1 MEQFSAIHMLSPEGI
16 SHSFDDRANGYGR
29 GEGIGCMVVKR
40 LSDALRDGDTIRA
53 VIRHTGANADGK
65 TPSITQPSSEA
76 QAELIRRTY
85 QAAGLNLSSTEY
97 FESHGTGTPVG
108 VRLPPSL
115 SYLLC
120 TSVTN
125 LRQDPIE
132 LSAIADTIGSA
143 RRAAGLGPLYV
154 GSIKP
159 NVGHTEGCSGLAGI
173 FKAVLCLEKGML
185 VPTYDVQRRNP
196 ALHFEKWN
204 LALPEHTMPW
214 PSRGRRRVSVNSFG
228 FGGANAHIIMDDAFH
243 YLSERGLVGNH
254 NTVVDED
261 DGSESGI
268 SVTYPSTP
276 TSSVDLGPV
285 NRVFVLS
292 SRDQAGIQ
300 RLFDV
305 HKSDLEQLKLAKDD
319 EHYLNDLAYTLS
331 ERRTHHD
338 YRAFAVASSL
348 SELTTELA
356 ATAPKRSRA
365 SRTNTD
371 LLFVFT
377 GQGAQWAAMGV
388 QLMCQ
393 PVFAQSVQESRRFLV
408 EYGCEWDALEELSKT
423 EGSQIVLPEFS
434 QTLCTVLQVALVDL
448 LRSWGV
454 APSAVVG
461 HSSGEIA
468 AAYAASYISHADAVR
483 IAYAR
488 GVSSAAVP
496 REGAMMA
503 AGLSREEAQVYL
515 AQVPEGSAVVACVN
529 SPQSV
534 TLSGDVAA
542 IDALEKIITADEKF
556 ARKLKVKTAYHSPHM
571 MDVADSYIERMG
583 HIEQLP
589 GSSSVVMYSSLTGKI
604 VQPGELDA
612 HYWKSNMCNT
622 VEFADAV
629 AGILAHD
636 VKSSGASSR
645 TTRFRWGGVIE
656 VGPHAALKGP
666 VQQSFT
672 AAANKLAK
680 EAPYVSLVVR
690 GQDASRTALSA
701 VGDLW
706 SGGINIDWRAV
717 NQISSW
723 PLNQPKT
730 LVELPS
736 YAWNHSRRF
745 WHEASSTRFIRYPE
759 APRTD
764 LLGMP
769 EGPRNPM
776 EPRWRNY
783 LRVSENPWIDDHK
796 ITGTT
801 LYPGAGMLVMAL
813 EGALQISDSSKQVH
827 GFRFSN
833 VAFERG
839 LVVTDG
845 DESAVETRL
854 SLLPDR
860 FIPNQYGFRVFSY
873 NGSAWTLHC
882 HGTVSVEY
890 TKSLEGGHEEA
901 TDAVWQ
907 SQSQTYNDLADDT
920 TKDEIDIDDF
930 YEHLESKG
938 MEYGP
943 SFRNVVSLTSV
954 PAHKAAYGTITTPDT
969 KSDMPAQF
977 EYPHVIHPAT
987 LDAIFH
993 LLLATAS
1000 DGKPTEEAAVPFGL
1014 EDMFISAKQP
1024 QGAGTEFLGFSQLTA
1039 TNPAAREVSCSL
1051 VVSDTEWSGPKIVA
1065 SGFHLRQVTSSEG
1078 DAASTG
1084 VQSGTK
1090 KSATV
1095 DWQVDADFFPEGDGL
1110 VKLLQSSGKSLV
1122 GFWLDCLTH
1131 KKAIDDAL
1139 FVTGDENVSSGVSSE
1154 LTRLVGRQPGIGKL
1168 TTSRLSDE
1176 APVPTGVYNL
1186 AVVADD
1192 DSVADHVGLVQ
1203 TLAGS
1208 LAAEGVIVVHT
1219 SQPHQAG
1226 KWQAAFEQKDLFT
1239 STISTS
1245 SDGEA
1250 IVVAQQKASTETA
1263 HPGEVYFLQPDQV
1276 SLRLEALMSA
1286 AADKFSSAG
1295 YAVHR
1300 ASIWSASLRQSVAG
1314 KHVVSFVEAENPLV
1328 YSWSEDEFTAFK
1340 SIISSLQHVLWLTR
1354 GSLLESWAGG
1364 VEFAPAQGLLRVLR
1378 NEYPLASLAHL
1389 DLSAAIEVTKPAAI
1403 DLLFGVWE
1411 SSLGESAEMEYAELH
1426 GNIHIPRAVG
1436 HDGFDGDL
1444 QLFDGTAQPVR
1455 RAVSS
1460 IDRPTRLDSSVGGND
1475 FLWVEEELAA
1485 ELKPGQV
1492 EVSVEYLSLG
1502 PGLDGTRDASS
1513 LSISRYDAVGVV
1525 RHVGTDV
1532 THLEVGQRVVVFQT
1546 EGCKTVIRAESES
1559 VVAAP
1564 ADFPAEQIAALALPL
1579 VVARYVVVEVAGL
1592 EAGQTLLVHNA
1603 ASALGQAAIQIAR
1616 AIGVQFF
1623 ALVESEAD
1631 KNLLVRNLAVDTA
1644 HILDSSRR
1652 GFVQSVRQATQGQ
1665 GVDAIISDQHSPA
1678 TVWSANLLSDAGYF
1692 LDLSSS
1698 HSAKTGSPTL
1708 PALKRNAS
1716 LIRIDPQSLQGRRLT
1731 TMKSLFKAVFAQPF
1745 APIQPTTVVTVEN
1758 LPQAINTAGG
1768 SAPGTLV
1775 LSLGPDA
1782 TILTMPTPVEQLQL
1796 DPSGTYVLAGGLGAL
1811 GLNIAN
1817 MMADRGAKHLVFLSR
1832 SGGSK
1837 NQEDLDRFRERGIL
1851 AEAFK
1856 CNVNDKAAL
1865 DGVFRQLRSQ
1875 GRVIRGVVQCAMVLE
1890 VTHLPDSPGSPPTL
1904 HVLTAIRTPS
1914 SRT

>member
-1 MEQFSAIHMLSPEGI
+1 M
-16 SHSFDDRANGYGR
+16 
-29 GEGIGCMVVKR
+29 
-40 LSDALRDGDTIRA
+40 
-53 VIRHTGANADGK
+53 
-65 TPSITQPSSEA
+65 
-76 QAELIRRTY
+76 
-85 QAAGLNLSSTEY
+85 
-97 FESHGTGTPVG
+97 
-108 VRLPPSL
+108 
-115 SYLLC
+115 
-120 TSVTN
+120 
-125 LRQDPIE
+125 
-132 LSAIADTIGSA
+132 SAIADTIGSA

-204 LALPEHTMPW
+204 LALPETTMPW
-214 PSRGRRRVSVNSFG
+214 PSRGRRRISVNSFG
-228 FGGANAHIIMDDAFH
+228 FGGANAHVIMDDAFH

-305 HKSDLEQLKLAKDD
+305 HKADLETLKLAKND
-319 EHYLNDLAYTLS
+319 ERYLNDLAYTLS

-356 ATAPKRSRA
+356 APAPKRSRA

-393 PVFAQSVQESRRFLV
+393 PVFAQSVQESRRFLA
-408 EYGCEWDALEELSKT
+408 EYGCEWDALEQLSKT
-423 EGSQIVLPEFS
+423 EGSRIVLPEFS

-488 GVSSAAVP
+488 GVSSASVP

-503 AGLSREEAQVYL
+503 AGLSREEAKVYL
-515 AQVPEGSAVVACVN
+515 AQVPGGSAVVACLN

-542 IDALEKIITADEKF
+542 IDALEKSITADGKF

-589 GSSSVVMYSSLTGKI
+589 GSSNVVMYSSLTGQI
-604 VQPGELDA
+604 VQAGELDA

-645 TTRFRWGGVIE
+645 TTRFRWGGVVE

-690 GQDASRTALSA
+690 GQDASRTSLSA

-706 SGGINIDWRAV
+706 SSGINVDWRAV

-723 PLNQPKT
+723 PLSQPKT
-730 LVELPS
+730 LVELPN

-813 EGALQISDSSKQVH
+813 EGALQVSDSSKQVH

-833 VAFERG
+833 VSFERG

-860 FIPNQYGFRVFSY
+860 FVPNQYGFRVFSY

-882 HGTVSVEY
+882 YGTVSVEY
-890 TKSLEGGHEEA
+890 AKNMEQDNEQA

-907 SQSQTYNDLADDT
+907 SQTQTYQDLSDNV

-977 EYPHVIHPAT
+977 EYPHIIHPAT

-1051 VVSDTEWSGPKIVA
+1051 VVSDGEWSGPKIVA

-1078 DAASTG
+1078 DAASSG

-1095 DWQVDADFFPEGDGL
+1095 DWQVDMDFFPTGDGL
-1110 VKLLQSSGKSLV
+1110 VKLLDSSGKSLV
-1122 GFWLDCLTH
+1122 AFWLDCLAH

-1139 FVTGDENVSSGVSSE
+1139 LITGDKSVSSGVSSE

-1168 TTSRLSDE
+1168 VTSHLSDE
-1176 APVPTGVYNL
+1176 TPVPTGVYNL

-1192 DSVADHVGLVQ
+1192 DSVVDHDGLAQ
-1203 TLAGS
+1203 ELSQALAQ
-1208 LAAEGVIVVHT
+1208 EGTILVHT
-1219 SQPHQAG
+1219 SEPHRVS
-1226 KWQAAFEQKDLFT
+1226 KWQAAFEQKDLVTRTIQT
-1239 STISTS
+1239 SPME
-1245 SDGEA
+1245 GA
-1250 IVVAQQKASTETA
+1250 LVVAQQKWSAETV

-1276 SLRLEALMSA
+1276 SLKLETLMSA
-1286 AADKFSSAG
+1286 AADKFTSAG
-1295 YAVHR
+1295 YTVHR
-1300 ASIWSASLRQSVAG
+1300 ATLWSASLTQSVAG
-1314 KHVVSFVEAENPLV
+1314 KHVVSFIEAENPLI
-1328 YSWSEDEFTAFK
+1328 YSWSEDEFSAFK
-1340 SIISSLQHVLWLTR
+1340 SIIASLHHVLWLTR

-1389 DLSAAIEVTKPAAI
+1389 DLSAATELTNSNAV

-1411 SSLGESAEMEYAELH
+1411 SSIAESAETEYAELH

-1455 RAVSS
+1455 RTISS
-1460 IDRPTRLDSSVGGND
+1460 IERPMRLDSSVGGND
-1475 FLWVEEELAA
+1475 FLWVEDELAE

-1492 EVSVEYLSLG
+1492 EVSVEYVSLG
-1502 PGLDGTRDASS
+1502 SGLDGTRDALSLPSS
-1513 LSISRYDAVGVV
+1513 RHDVVGIV
-1525 RHVGTDV
+1525 RRAGTDI
-1532 THLEVGQRVVVFQT
+1532 THLEIGQRVVVFQI
-1546 EGCKTVIRAESES
+1546 EGCKTVVRAESEA

-1564 ADFPAEQIAALALPL
+1564 ADLSAAYIAALTLPL
-1579 VVARYVVVEVAGL
+1579 VVARYAIEEVASL
-1592 EAGQTLLVHNA
+1592 EAGQALLVHNA
-1603 ASALGQAAIQIAR
+1603 ASALGQAAIQVAR

-1623 ALVESEAD
+1623 ALVESEDD
-1631 KNLLVRNLAVDTA
+1631 KNLLVEDLAVDAA
-1644 HILDSSRR
+1644 HIFDSSRR
-1652 GFVQSVRQATQGQ
+1652 GFVQSVIQATNGK
-1665 GVDAIISDQHSPA
+1665 GVDAVILDQHSPA
-1678 TVWSANLLSDAGYF
+1678 TVWSVDLLSDEGYF
-1692 LDLSSS
+1692 LDLSTPHAGNANPPS
-1698 HSAKTGSPTL
+1698 L

-1731 TMKSLFKAVFAQPF
+1731 TMKSLFKTVFKQPF
-1745 APIQPTTVVTVEN
+1745 APIHPTKVVTAED
-1758 LPQAINTAGG
+1758 LPQAINVASS
-1768 SAPGTLV
+1768 SASGTLV

-1782 TILTMPTPVEQLQL
+1782 TVLTMPSPVQQLQL

-1832 SGGSK
+1832 SGGSR
-1837 NQEDLDRFRERGIL
+1837 NQADLDRFQERGIL

-1865 DGVFRQLRSQ
+1865 EKVFRQLRSQ

-1890 VTHLPDSPGSPPTL
+1890 VEPLRSPGTL
-1904 HVLTAIRTPS
+1904 SLCTC
-1914 SRT
+1914 

>member
-1 MEQFSAIHMLSPEGI
+1 
-16 SHSFDDRANGYGR
+16 
-29 GEGIGCMVVKR
+29 
-40 LSDALRDGDTIRA
+40 
-53 VIRHTGANADGK
+53 
-65 TPSITQPSSEA
+65 
-76 QAELIRRTY
+76 
-85 QAAGLNLSSTEY
+85 
-97 FESHGTGTPVG
+97 
-108 VRLPPSL
+108 
-115 SYLLC
+115 
-120 TSVTN
+120 
-125 LRQDPIE
+125 
-132 LSAIADTIGSA
+132 
-143 RRAAGLGPLYV
+143 
-154 GSIKP
+154 
-159 NVGHTEGCSGLAGI
+159 
-173 FKAVLCLEKGML
+173 ML

-204 LALPEHTMPW
+204 LALPETTMPW
-214 PSRGRRRVSVNSFG
+214 PSRGRRRISVNSFG
-228 FGGANAHIIMDDAFH
+228 FGGANAHVIMDDAFH

-261 DGSESGI
+261 DSSESGI

-305 HKSDLEQLKLAKDD
+305 HKGDFENLKLARDD
-319 EHYLNDLAYTLS
+319 EHYLSDLAYTLS

-348 SELTTELA
+348 SELATELA
-356 ATAPKRSRA
+356 ATAPKRSRS

-377 GQGAQWAAMGV
+377 GQGAQWAAMGA

-423 EGSQIVLPEFS
+423 EGSRIVLPEFS

-488 GVSSAAVP
+488 GVSSASVP

-503 AGLSREEAQVYL
+503 AGLSREEAKVYL

-542 IDALEKIITADEKF
+542 IDALEKSITADEKF

-589 GSSSVVMYSSLTGKI
+589 GNSNVVMYSSLTGKI

-636 VKSSGASSR
+636 VKPSGASSR
-645 TTRFRWGGVIE
+645 TTRFRWGGVVE

-690 GQDASRTALSA
+690 GQDASKTALSA

-717 NQISSW
+717 NQIASW
-723 PLNQPKT
+723 PLSQPKT

-813 EGALQISDSSKQVH
+813 EGALQISDSSKQIH

-833 VAFERG
+833 VSFERG

-845 DESAVETRL
+845 DEAAVETRL

-882 HGTVSVEY
+882 YGTISVEY
-890 TKSLEGGHEEA
+890 AKGLGENNEEA

-907 SQSQTYNDLADDT
+907 SQSRTYQDLADDA
-920 TKDEIDIDDF
+920 TKDELDIDDF

-943 SFRNVVSLTSV
+943 AFRNVVSLTSV

-1024 QGAGTEFLGFSQLTA
+1024 QGAGTKFLGFSQLTA

-1051 VVSDTEWSGPKIVA
+1051 VVSDSEWSGPKIVA

-1095 DWQVDADFFPEGDGL
+1095 DWQVDTDFFPRGDSL
-1110 VKLLQSSGKSLV
+1110 AKLLQSSGKSLL

-1176 APVPTGVYNL
+1176 APVPTGAYNL
-1186 AVVADD
+1186 AVVAGD
-1192 DSVADHVGLVQ
+1192 DSVNHVGLAQ

-1208 LAAEGVIVVHT
+1208 LAPEGVVIVHT

-1226 KWQAAFEQKDLFT
+1226 KWQAAFEQKELVT
-1239 STISTS
+1239 STISVS
-1245 SDGEA
+1245 EGEA
-1250 IVVAQQKASTETA
+1250 IVVVQQKASTETI

-1276 SLRLEALMSA
+1276 SLKLETLISA
-1286 AADKFSSAG
+1286 AADKFTSAG

-1300 ASIWSASLRQSVAG
+1300 ATLWSASLRQSVAG
-1314 KHVVSFVEAENPLV
+1314 KHVVSFLEAENPLV
-1328 YSWSEDEFTAFK
+1328 YSWSEDEFNAFK
-1340 SIISSLQHVLWLTR
+1340 TIISSLQHILWVTR
-1354 GSLLESWAGG
+1354 GSLLESWSGG

-1389 DLSAAIEVTKPAAI
+1389 DLSAAIEITKPAAV
-1403 DLLFGVWE
+1403 DLLFGVWGA
-1411 SSLGESAEMEYAELH
+1411 SLGESAEKEYAELH
-1426 GNIHIPRAVG
+1426 GNVHIPRAVG

-1455 RAVSS
+1455 RPISS
-1460 IDRPTRLDSSVGGND
+1460 IDRPMRLDSSVGGND
-1475 FLWVEEELAA
+1475 FLWVEDELAA
-1485 ELKPGQV
+1485 ELTPGQV
-1492 EVSVEYLSLG
+1492 EVSVEYVSLG
-1502 PGLDGTRDASS
+1502 SGLDGARDASS
-1513 LSISRYDAVGVV
+1513 LSTSRYDAVGAV
-1525 RHVGTDV
+1525 RRTGTDV

-1546 EGCKTVIRAESES
+1546 EGCRTVIRAESES

-1564 ADFPAEQIAALALPL
+1564 ADLPAEEIAALALPL
-1579 VVARYVVVEVAGL
+1579 VVARYAIAEVAGL

-1603 ASALGQAAIQIAR
+1603 TSSLGQAAIQVAR

-1631 KNLLVRNLAVDTA
+1631 RNLLAQNLAVDTA

-1652 GFVQSVRQATQGQ
+1652 SFVQSVVQATQGQ
-1665 GVDAIISDQHSPA
+1665 GVDAIIADQQSPA
-1678 TVWSANLLSDAGYF
+1678 MVWSADLLSDAGYF
-1692 LDLSSS
+1692 LDLSTS
-1698 HSAKTGSPTL
+1698 HSGNANFPSVPS
-1708 PALKRNAS
+1708 LKRNAS
-1716 LIRIDPQSLQGRRLT
+1716 LIRINPQSLQGRRLA
-1731 TMKSLFKAVFAQPF
+1731 TMKSLFKTVFTQPF
-1745 APIQPTTVVTVEN
+1745 AAIQPTTVVTVES
-1758 LPQAINTAGG
+1758 LPQVVSTASS
-1768 SAPGTLV
+1768 SAPRTLV

-1782 TILTMPTPVEQLQL
+1782 AILTMPTPVEQLQL
-1796 DPSGTYVLAGGLGAL
+1796 DPNGTYVLAGGLGAL

-1837 NQEDLDRFRERGIL
+1837 NQEDLDRFQERGIL

-1856 CNVNDKAAL
+1856 CNVNDKVAL

-1890 VTHLPDSPGSPPTL
+1890 VTHPPRFPR
-1904 HVLTAIRTPS
+1904 VPS
-1914 SRT
+1914 HFAYANRN